1 MHREQDMAERV
12 YAARRDPD
20 LTDDFIYQYL
30 PFIKAETTR
39 FLKRACDD
47 QDDELS
53 IAMIA
58 FHDAMNN
65 YHRDRGAFIP
75 YASLVIRNRLTDY
88 VRKEERHRRVISL
101 EAPLDENLTLG
112 DTIAVENHDPLQNE
126 ELQTTIDEIMEFKE
140 QLRSFDITLEELVE
154 QTPKQQRSLDT
165 CKKALAY
172 TIENR
177 TLLQGIVETGRLPL
191 KEIADGAQVSRKT
204 LERHR
209 KYLVGIF
216 LIFSNGYA
224 YMRDHL
230 NDMLLR

>member
-75 YASLVIRNRLTDY
+75 
-88 VRKEERHRRVISL
+88 
-101 EAPLDENLTLG
+101 
-112 DTIAVENHDPLQNE
+112 
-126 ELQTTIDEIMEFKE
+126 
-140 QLRSFDITLEELVE
+140 
-154 QTPKQQRSLDT
+154 
-165 CKKALAY
+165 
-172 TIENR
+172 
-177 TLLQGIVETGRLPL
+177 
-191 KEIADGAQVSRKT
+191 
-204 LERHR
+204 
-209 KYLVGIF
+209 
-216 LIFSNGYA
+216 
-224 YMRDHL
+224 
-230 NDMLLR
+230 

>member
-1 MHREQDMAERV
+1 MHREQEMAERV
-12 YAARRDPD
+12 YAARQDPE

-58 FHDAMNN
+58 FHDAMKN
-65 YHRDRGAFIP
+65 YHHDRGAFIP
-75 YASLVIRNRLTDY
+75 YASLVIRNRLTDH

-101 EAPLDENLTLG
+101 EMPLDEDLTLA
-112 DTIAVENHDPLQNE
+112 DTIAEEEYDPLQNE
-126 ELQTTIDEIMEFKE
+126 NLQTTIDEIMEFKE
-140 QLRSFDITLEELVE
+140 QLQSFDITLEELVE
-154 QTPKQQRSLDT
+154 QTPKQQRSLDI
-165 CKKALAY
+165 CKKALAF

-177 TLLQGIVETGRLPL
+177 TLLEKVVETGRLPL
-191 KEIADGAQVSRKT
+191 KEIAEGAKVSRKT

-230 NDMLLR
+230 SNMLIR